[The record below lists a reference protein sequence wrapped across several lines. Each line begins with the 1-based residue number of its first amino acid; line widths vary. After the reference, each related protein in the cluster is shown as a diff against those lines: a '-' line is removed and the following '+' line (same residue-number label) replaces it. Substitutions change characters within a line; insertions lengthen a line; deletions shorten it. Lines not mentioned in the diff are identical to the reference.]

1 MPWVIDL
8 DGVVWLVEQ
17 AIPGAADAVAR
28 LRAAGERVLFVTNN
42 SSRPAADVAESLAA
56 MGVPAEGDVVTSA
69 EAAATLLEPGERALV
84 LGGAGVVEALG
95 ARGVDVVVGDPGGP
109 VDAVVVGLT
118 RELTYDRL
126 AAAAR
131 AVRDGARLVGTN
143 SDATL
148 PTPTGPLPG
157 AGSLLAAV
165 STASGATPV
174 VAGKPNAPMAAVVRG
189 RLGPGDAWLAGDR
202 PDTDGRFAAAMG
214 ARFALVL
221 TGVTTAG
228 DLPVDPVPDLV
239 APDLAAAVAAVL
251 DGSRQ

>member
-42 SSRPAADVAESLAA
+42 SSRPAADVAASLAA

-84 LGGAGVVEALG
+84 LGGAGVVEAL
-95 ARGVDVVVGDPGGP
+95 AAKGVDVVVGDPGGP

-126 AAAAR
+126 AAAAT
-131 AVRDGARLVGTN
+131 AVRNGARLVGTN

-157 AGSLLAAV
+157 AGSILAAV
-165 STASGATPV
+165 ATASGATPV
-174 VAGKPNAPMAAVVRG
+174 VAGKPNAAMAAVVRG
-189 RLGPGDAWLAGDR
+189 RLGAGDAWLAGDR
-202 PDTDGRFAAAMG
+202 PDTDGRFAAAVH

-221 TGVTTAG
+221 TGVTTAE
-228 DLPVDPVPDLV
+228 DLPVEPVPDLV

-251 DGSRQ
+251 GGERQ